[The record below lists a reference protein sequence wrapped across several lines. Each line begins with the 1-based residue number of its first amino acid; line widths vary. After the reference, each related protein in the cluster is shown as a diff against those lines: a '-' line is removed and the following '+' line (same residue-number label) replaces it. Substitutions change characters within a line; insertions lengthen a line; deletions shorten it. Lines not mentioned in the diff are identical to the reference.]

1 MAKGKHATAL
11 FEVIHAS
18 RQFGGNKDKGGVLRT
33 PKWWFKGR
41 PKEQDPTARA
51 TIASPMARE
60 AAPAS
65 APQAASASD
74 NDVEHAPVAQTAAA
88 DPTQLDEFGAPRPP
102 AVTSSAASVAPAV
115 DVDVDSHRQR
125 ITFRFTYTSAIVTC
139 FAVAVVVGLAYLVGA
154 RMSRG
159 PAQAIGGPSTDQLR
173 QGPARPDVMD
183 VGNGNGNGNGATRAP
198 GANQSSQPQRP
209 VNNEPDDSISSV
221 SSQPPPNRGAQQP
234 PARTQTPNPAVATQP
249 GKRVAGLNYVIIQSY
264 PDEASAKAAVD
275 VLKQHNVGATIEK
288 GLRGYTGWFAVVGVE
303 PFTRASGPEY
313 TTYLQKIQ
321 QISDKFA
328 SRKSFKAF
336 DPRGYKWDRP

>member
-18 RQFGGNKDKGGVLRT
+18 KQFGGNKDKSGVLRT

-41 PKEQDPTARA
+41 PKEKDPTARA
-51 TIASPMARE
+51 SVASPMAQEPAPHRAPG
-60 AAPAS
+60 AAD
-65 APQAASASD
+65 ASD
-74 NDVEHAPVAQTAAA
+74 NTFEHASEAQAAAA

-102 AVTSSAASVAPAV
+102 AVTNSAASVAPAV
-115 DVDVDSHRQR
+115 DVDVDSQRQR

-139 FAVAVVVGLAYLVGA
+139 FAVAVLVGLAYLVGA

-183 VGNGNGNGNGATRAP
+183 VGSGSGNGATRAP
-198 GANQSSQPQRP
+198 GANQSPQPQRT

-221 SSQPPPNRGAQQP
+221 SPQPPPNRGAQQP
-234 PARTQTPNPAVATQP
+234 PARTQTPNPAVSTQP

-275 VLKQHNVGATIEK
+275 VLKQNGVGATIEK
-288 GLRGYTGWFAVVGVE
+288 GLRGYTGWFVVVGVD
-303 PFTRASGPEY
+303 PFTRISGPEY
-313 TTYLQKIQ
+313 LAYLQKIQ

>member
-18 RQFGGNKDKGGVLRT
+18 KQFGGKKDKGGVLRT
-33 PKWWFKGR
+33 PKWWFKSR
-41 PKEQDPTARA
+41 LRENDPTSRA
-51 TIASPMARE
+51 GVPSPVAQDQAVPAKAPE
-60 AAPAS
+60 AAEP
-65 APQAASASD
+65 SD
-74 NDVEHAPVAQTAAA
+74 NAPEPAPVAQAAAA

-102 AVTSSAASVAPAV
+102 AVTLTATAPAL
-115 DVDVDSHRQR
+115 DVDLDSQRQR
-125 ITFRFTYTSAIVTC
+125 ITFRFTYTSAIVTA
-139 FAVAVVVGLAYLVGA
+139 FAVIVIVGLAYLVGA

-183 VGNGNGNGNGATRAP
+183 VGTGAP
-198 GANQSSQPQRP
+198 GAAASTRAGNANQQQPSRP
-209 VNNEPDDSISSV
+209 INNEPDDSISSV
-221 SSQPPPNRGAQQP
+221 SAQPSRTGAQAP
-234 PARTQTPNPAVATQP
+234 TRTETPKLPAPTEP

-275 VLKQHNVGATIEK
+275 ALKQYGVGATIER

-303 PFTRASGPEY
+303 PFARISGPEY
-313 TTYLQKIQ
+313 TAYLQKIQ
-321 QISDKFA
+321 QVSDKFA